1 MEFGVS
7 EREESQKMREGLIV
21 LSAAGSTQEQN
32 REVATEFGNMEVICG
47 HNPRAALAGILR
59 MEAQLEWL
67 EERMESEKVE
77 TTFSRCFAV
86 MGSREWDAPSGGCRV
101 KEGCT

>member
-1 MEFGVS
+1 MGCQRDGGLS
-7 EREESQKMREGLIV
+7 ENEGGADW

-59 MEAQLEWL
+59 MEARMEWV
-67 EERMESEKVE
+67 EERMGSEKVE
-77 TTFSRCFAV
+77 TTFSRSFAV
-86 MGSREWDAPSGGCRV
+86 MGSREWDVATGGM
-101 KEGCT
+101 